1 MKHTIAEQNKY
12 LRLLG
17 FRFPS
22 LNPVRR
28 NEAIKQFQNLV
39 GLVPDG
45 KYGVKTTFKMVE
57 VLRNDCRVSDNFR
70 FIEFQC
76 KCGGKYSS
84 CRGIK
89 LDPKLVNALELIRF
103 DYYPTGLEIVSAYRC
118 PGHNKAAG
126 GAKASMH
133 LTGKAADIPA
143 KVSHKKDFPNDIHGI
158 GYNRKDGKVRHVDTR
173 PGTRKVWVY

>member
-1 MKHTIAEQNKY
+1 MKHSIKEQNQY
-12 LRLLG
+12 LRSLG
-17 FRFPS
+17 FRFPT

-28 NEAIKQFQNLV
+28 SEAIKQFQNLV
-39 GLVPDG
+39 GLIPDG

-76 KCGGKYSS
+76 KCGGKYSA

-89 LDPKLVNALELIRF
+89 LDVKLVHALEMIRTA
-103 DYYPTGLEIVSAYRC
+103 YYPEGLTIVSAYRC
-118 PGHNKAAG
+118 AGHNKAVG
-126 GAKASMH
+126 GANASMH

-143 KVSHKKDFPNDIHGI
+143 KAHLKEPWPAEVHGL

-173 PGTRKVWVY
+173 PGPRTVWVY

>member
-1 MKHTIAEQNKY
+1 MKHSIKEQNQY
-12 LRLLG
+12 LRSLG
-17 FRFPS
+17 FRFPT

-28 NEAIKQFQNLV
+28 SEAIKQFQNLV
-39 GLVPDG
+39 GLKPDG
-45 KYGVKTTFKMVE
+45 KYGIKTTYEMTR
-57 VLRNDCRVSDNFR
+57 VLSQNGRVSDSFR

-118 PGHNKAAG
+118 PGHNKAVG

-158 GYNRKDGKVRHVDTR
+158 GYNKSNGKVRHVDTR
-173 PGTRKVWVY
+173 PGKRTVWVY